1 MSERMAELRGD
12 AGGIAR
18 PLELGRA
25 PVLDELLLG
34 QRYVGFRSFHL
45 VRLSPFFGTTNA
57 TVLPIL
63 GEIEI

>member
-1 MSERMAELRGD
+1 MSERDRELRSD
-12 AGGIAR
+12 VRRIAG

-57 TVLPIL
+57 MVLPML